1 MVPARASSSR
11 KPKPPKRFADEA
23 LAVVI
28 RRPRGK
34 AASAS
39 GKRTTKANAVR
50 KARRITAP
58 TSRKKKN
65 AAAAAEDDD
74 DQCADE
80 PDQDTLA
87 EDEAEELAALL
98 ADEEPGQRKRRNR
111 VAPQRAAEAW
121 EEGDPEFVGDP
132 VPSDEARAA
141 FPERYMPVAAAA
153 AKRYVRCRAP
163 MHIIYSTP
171 EYVHLP
177 YVFAWKS
184 CAECCCAGRARRRR
198 RRRSRRGAIT
208 VQPRWKR
215 SCTASVMMST

>member
-1 MVPARASSSR
+1 MALTPAEAPARASSSR

-23 LAVVI
+23 LAVVS

-39 GKRTTKANAVR
+39 GKKPTKAKAVR
-50 KARRITAP
+50 KARRTTAP
-58 TSRKKKN
+58 TRRKKKN
-65 AAAAAEDDD
+65 AAAAEDDD

-80 PDQDTLA
+80 PDLDTLA

-98 ADEEPGQRKRRNR
+98 AEAAPDEEPAQQRKRRNR
-111 VAPQRAAEAW
+111 VAPPRAGKAW

-132 VPSDEARAA
+132 VPSDEARAT
-141 FPERYMPVAAAA
+141 FPKRYQPVA
-153 AKRYVRCRAP
+153 AKRYVRCRALIS
-163 MHIIYSTP
+163 IIQ
-171 EYVHLP
+171 
-177 YVFAWKS
+177 KS